1 MPTPLDVVTAMKNS
15 TFCAN
20 HVQFWEMAQFLFSD
34 YKSNQLWTE
43 LPRDTFRAMA
53 IQLHTVIESV
63 DTITELES
71 RTELIY
77 HTYIVIL
84 TKIRGPETLQQ
95 TMYIED
101 PQVLKALHNIYRL
114 LFRIK
119 TNLPLFG
126 HVK

>member
-1 MPTPLDVVTAMKNS
+1 MSTPLDVVNAMKNS

-20 HVQFWEMAQFLFSD
+20 QVQFWQMAQFLFSD
-34 YKSNQLWTE
+34 YKGNKIWTE

-63 DTITELES
+63 DAITELES

-95 TMYIED
+95 TMYKED

-119 TNLPLFG
+119 TKLPLFG